1 MDDIKELKDFYT
13 ELEAFEKELDAVNSK
28 INTETNSKVKSS
40 YVNFLNKINACDTN
54 SSDVRA
60 VMTNENNSKKNPTN
74 EEADQDPYYAKIE
87 DPTRKIVN
95 DII

>member
-13 ELEAFEKELDAVNSK
+13 ELEVFEKELDTVNSK

-40 YVNFLNKINACDTN
+40 YVNFLNKINAYDTDSN
-54 SSDVRA
+54 NVRA
-60 VMTNENNSKKNPTN
+60 TISGDNNSKKNPTN

-87 DPTRKIVN
+87 DPTHKIVN